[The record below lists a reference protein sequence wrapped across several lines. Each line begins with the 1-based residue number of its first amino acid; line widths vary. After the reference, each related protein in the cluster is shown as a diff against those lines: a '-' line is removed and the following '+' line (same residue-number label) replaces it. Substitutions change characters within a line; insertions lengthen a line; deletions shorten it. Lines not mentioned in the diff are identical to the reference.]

1 MVIQITPRGIKET
14 FGEKNFISLTKIKI
28 AKLAV
33 VRDLPDIIKRG
44 KLLTDNVENVH
55 NPNSAVKYA
64 YTESTAIIDG
74 HPITIN
80 IDVRK
85 SPDKIF
91 WVHKVDFA
99 QK

>member
-1 MVIQITPRGIKET
+1 M
-14 FGEKNFISLTKIKI
+14 
-28 AKLAV
+28 

-85 SPDKIF
+85 SPEKYF
-91 WVHKVDFA
+91 LGT
-99 QK
+99 